1 MNISINATVS
11 LTWLSPIPAFDLGEG
26 GEEYSAGSGTALGSI
41 PNMAKCKLTNWQ
53 MLSWAV
59 SSLVIFRE
67 AICRTVRLSFV
78 YIYFIE
84 LPLSII
90 LLISQTSQ

>member
-41 PNMAKCKLTNWQ
+41 PNMAKCKLTNGQ
-53 MLSWAV
+53 MLSGAV
-59 SSLVIFRE
+59 GGLVIFRE
-67 AICRTVRLSFV
+67 AICRTVRLTFV
-78 YIYFIE
+78 HIYHIE
-84 LPLSII
+84 WSPSII
-90 LLISQTSQ
+90 